1 LAALLKPENYRINV
15 DRTNL
20 VMQELALQDDQLLL
34 GQPRLLGLVP
44 QLVKLLVLEET
55 SPEDETKLF
64 INTFH

>member
-1 LAALLKPENYRINV
+1 LVALLKPENYRINV
-15 DRTNL
+15 DRSNL

-64 INTFH
+64 

>member
-1 LAALLKPENYRINV
+1 LAALLKPENYGINV

-55 SPEDETKLF
+55 SPEDETKLY
-64 INTFH
+64 